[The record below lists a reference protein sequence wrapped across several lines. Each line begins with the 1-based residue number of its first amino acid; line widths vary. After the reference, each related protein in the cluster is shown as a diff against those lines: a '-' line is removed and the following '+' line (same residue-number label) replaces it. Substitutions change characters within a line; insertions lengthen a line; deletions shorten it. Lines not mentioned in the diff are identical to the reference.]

1 MITYLTN
8 AFLAQK
14 KSCQYPLAYG
24 RKHGEL
30 GEVVMDIDGALYH
43 TVASTQSLF
52 FIFTRNWVLLH
63 CRREPSSSTRSFA
76 FRLEKSAVT
85 PSCA

>member
-8 AFLAQK
+8 AFVAQK

-30 GEVVMDIDGALYH
+30 GEVVMDIDGAL
-43 TVASTQSLF
+43 
-52 FIFTRNWVLLH
+52 
-63 CRREPSSSTRSFA
+63 
-76 FRLEKSAVT
+76 
-85 PSCA
+85 